1 MKELVKYKG
10 VQKNQREVWESSTLY
25 TKLNL
30 VLIRPS
36 KDPADPHWFV
46 VVVVPSQVFLI
57 PQNVIMS

>member
-1 MKELVKYKG
+1 M
-10 VQKNQREVWESSTLY
+10 QREVWESSRLS

-36 KDPADPHWFV
+36 KDPADLHWFV
-46 VVVVPSQVFLI
+46 AVVVPSQVFLI